1 MPDNNA
7 YIKPPHQETEYTPET
22 IQELIK
28 CKRDPIYFMQNY
40 VYIQHPVRGKVKF
53 DLYPYQIDMVKQLNS
68 NKFNILK
75 VGRQQGKTLTVAI
88 YFFWFAIFH
97 RDKLV
102 LVASNKYSNALEI
115 ISRIQYAYEE
125 LPAWL
130 KPGVNSYNKTSI
142 EFDNDSRMIS
152 QATTANTGR
161 GLACS
166 KIFID
171 EIAFVR
177 KSIQEELWTSMSPT
191 LSTGGDLIISSTPN
205 GDNEL
210 FASLWR
216 GARMG
221 TNGFKPFEATWDAH
235 PERTPEFKDQM
246 IGQIGELKF
255 RQEYCCD
262 FLSSDPLLINSIKLQ
277 QIKASPPIFEDRGF
291 KFWGEVDVRNSY
303 YVGVDISVGISGD
316 YSTIQVME
324 FPTMRQFAE
333 FRSNTVSPQQ
343 LYQRIKWILT
353 HLKNTKLNHR
363 SPEVYWSFENNGVG
377 ASIVALYQNEDS
389 FPDAVLLS
397 DVDRTGMVTSAKS
410 KLLACLE
417 LKRLIEKTTNG
428 LQINS
433 QVLIDELKNY
443 ISNGKT
449 TYHAKVGATDD
460 LIAAMLVVMNVFKKA
475 ANYEEAVFEMIYKPD
490 EEDFDEGDP
499 FGAEAVPMVF

>member
-1 MPDNNA
+1 VSDNQFL
-7 YIKPPHQETEYTPET
+7 KRPHQETEYTPHQV
-22 IQELIK
+22 QELAR
-28 CKRDPIYFMQNY
+28 CKRDPIYFMRNY
-40 VYIQHPVRGKVKF
+40 VFVQHPVRGRVPF
-53 DLYPYQIDMVKQLNS
+53 DLYPYQERLVDCIHN
-68 NKFNILK
+68 
-75 VGRQQGKTLTVAI
+75 GRHSIVLASRQAGKTITVSI
-88 YFFWFAIFH
+88 YLLWYAMFH
-97 RDKLV
+97 FDKTV
-102 LVASNKYSNALEI
+102 LVASNKFSNALEI
-115 ISRIQYAYEE
+115 MQRVQYAYEE
-125 LPAWL
+125 LPMWL
-130 KPGVNSYNKTSI
+130 KPGVSEFNKTSMN
-142 EFDNDSRMIS
+142 FDNGSRFFS
-152 QATTANTGR
+152 QATTADTGR
-161 GLACS
+161 GKSLS
-166 KIFID
+166 KMFID
-171 EIAFVR
+171 ELAFVR
-177 KSIQEELWTSMSPT
+177 KSIQDLLWASIAPT
-191 LSTGGDLIISSTPN
+191 LSTGGDLIVSSTPN

-216 GARMG
+216 GAKLG
-221 TNGFKPFEATWDAH
+221 TNGFVPCEISWNEH
-235 PERTPEFKDQM
+235 PERNEKFKNEM
-246 IGQIGELKF
+246 IAKVGELKW
-255 RQEYCCD
+255 RQE
-262 FLSSDPLLINSIKLQ
+262 FENEFVSSDPLLINSIKLQ
-277 QIKASPPIFEDRGF
+277 QIKPSPPIFEDRGF
-291 KFWGEVDVRNSY
+291 RFWGTVDVRNSY
-303 YVGVDISVGISGD
+303 YVGVDVSVGISGD
-316 YSTIQVME
+316 YSTIQVLE

-353 HLKNTKLNHR
+353 YLKSTTVQHK

-377 ASIVALYQNEDS
+377 ASIVALYQNEDK

-397 DVDRTGMVTSAKS
+397 DPDRVGMVTSAKS

-433 QVLIDELKNY
+433 ETLIDELKNY